1 MDRLQTVKISAD
13 TFTPESITDV
23 IRTEGGLGMFE
34 TASTTEERK
43 AIEEVSD
50 QMRND
55 TDLPPLTAKQHAIN
69 RTEWRGATSWRT
81 VMG

>member
-1 MDRLQTVKISAD
+1 MRCLSAVRGVTRADRLQTVKISAD

-50 QMRND
+50 
-55 TDLPPLTAKQHAIN
+55 
-69 RTEWRGATSWRT
+69 
-81 VMG
+81 